1 MRYWDSSALVPLL
14 VEEPRSADVIAS
26 LDEDPFVLTSVYATI
41 EIASALWRRRHDG
54 EMTLDEHQAVDRILA
69 DLSQTWIELPVSQ
82 QVIHSS
88 VKLLSR
94 HRLRSGDALQ
104 LATAIESARSHED
117 ITFVTLDE
125 DLKASAHAEG
135 FPVLP

>member
-14 VEEPRSADVIAS
+14 VEEPRSAAVIAA
-26 LDEDPFVLTSVYATI
+26 LDDDPFVLTSVYATI

-54 EMTLDEHQAVDRILA
+54 EMSLEEHQIVDRILA

-82 QVIHSS
+82 QIIHGS
-88 VKLLSR
+88 VKVLSR

-125 DLKASAHAEG
+125 DLAAAAQSEG
-135 FPVLP
+135 FPTLP